1 MTCCV
6 RGASWDT
13 RGALYD
19 CWSAR
24 GWSSISMVATFRR
37 MWTSCWHCR
46 GLGITQHGQWLH
58 SPMGAAGSGRGYEC
72 SAGVFTLEAGAVP
85 ARRGVEKGFG
95 AGGGAAST
103 RAPTGGGYVG
113 GADGVGGAGLHR
125 HLTRLRCLPTDQ
137 KLRMA
142 VGGLSGTVCRGTG
155 AGEEACAKVHRYGS
169 ASTGPDHG
177 CAAWCHST
185 SSAVAYRRRVARRP
199 ATLPG
204 TAFPTD
210 RRSGRANA

>member
-1 MTCCV
+1 MVVDKHGGDVPSDVDELLALPGIGDYTARAVAAFAYGQRVPVVDTNV
-6 RGASWDT
+6 RRVYSRWK
-13 RGALYD
+13 
-19 CWSAR
+19 
-24 GWSSISMVATFRR
+24 
-37 MWTSCWHCR
+37 
-46 GLGITQHGQWLH
+46 LGRFL
-58 SPMGAAGSGRGYEC
+58 P
-72 SAGVFTLEAGAVP
+72 
-85 ARRGVEKGFG
+85 
-95 AGGGAAST
+95 GAASK
-103 RAPTGGGYVG
+103 RDLAQVEALLPQEPQQAADMSVALMEL
-113 GADGVGGAGLHR
+113 GALVCTATSPDCDACPLIK
-125 HLTRLRCLPTDQ
+125 

-177 CAAWCHST
+177 CAAWRHST